1 MEDRMC
7 RGVDSKVFKYFGMWA
22 VLVFALVLG
31 AGGEETVFRRP
42 MERVAS
48 MDPLRAASVCESR
61 AISLV
66 YEPLLEV
73 DYFARPY
80 RLKGCLCDLP
90 EVSKDGLVYMFR
102 IREGA
107 RFQPDKCF
115 QDGQGRAVV
124 ASDVVFSLNRLG
136 DKKNAS
142 SGLWTMDAVKSVEAV
157 DDRTVK
163 ITLKK
168 PLHVFPWLM
177 AMAYAAVIPH
187 EAVEMY
193 GVKFGGVAVGSGPY
207 RLEEWWRNH
216 RMRFRRDPSW
226 RGWSEIKTT
235 PYDEIDYLVVDDV
248 STQWLMF
255 LSREVDFL
263 GEVSHDNW
271 DAVVGPDGRLA
282 GDLEQKG
289 VHLHGN
295 PTMTVMYVGI
305 NMGDPVL
312 GRNKKLRQALNC
324 AFDGP
329 AWKRFLNNRVEPCDG
344 PVPPGVEGRLETP
357 FAYAFNVEKAKRLV
371 AEAGYPDGID
381 PKTGKRLE
389 ITITVG
395 RANQT
400 AREEVELMQSFY
412 NRIGIRLEPRY
423 MTWNAYLDAVNRGDV
438 TLFMLGWIGDYP
450 DAENFLQLFHS
461 KNVSPG
467 ANHGNYRNAAF
478 DKLYDEA
485 MASTDPVV
493 RSEKW
498 RAAQEI
504 VREDCP
510 WIFLHF
516 PKAYSLS
523 WDHVGNYTPTDFPYG
538 TEKHLFRK
546 RD

>member
-1 MEDRMC
+1 MSRL
-7 RGVDSKVFKYFGMWA
+7 FLPFAILA
-22 VLVFALVLG
+22 VAACSSAVADTPRE
-31 AGGEETVFRRP
+31 AIFRRP
-42 MERVAS
+42 LERVAS
-48 MDPLRAASVCESR
+48 LDPLRSSSVCESR
-61 AISLV
+61 AVSLD

-80 RLKGCLCDLP
+80 RLKPRLCELP
-90 EVSKDGLVYMFR
+90 EISADALVYTFH
-102 IREGA
+102 IRSGA
-107 RFQPDKCF
+107 RFRPDPCF
-115 QDGQGRAVV
+115 PAGKGRPVDA
-124 ASDVVFSLNRLG
+124 ADIVFSLNRLG
-136 DKKNAS
+136 DKANAS
-142 SGLWTMDAVKSVEAV
+142 SGLWTMDAVAKVEAV
-157 DDRTVK
+157 DACTVR

-177 AMAYAAVIPH
+177 AMSYAAVVPH
-187 EAVEMY
+187 EAVETY
-193 GVKFGGVAVGSGPY
+193 GERFGGVAVGSGPY
-207 RLEEWWRNH
+207 CLAEWWRNH

-226 RGWSEIKTT
+226 YGWNEIKTR
-235 PYDEIDYLVVDDV
+235 PYDEIEYLVVDDV

-271 DAVVGPDGRLA
+271 DAVVGPDGRLV
-282 GDLEQKG
+282 GDLEQRG
-289 VHLHGN
+289 VRLHGN
-295 PTMTVMYVGI
+295 PTMTVMYVGV

-312 GRNKKLRQALNC
+312 GPNRKLRQALNC

-329 AWKRFLNNRVEPCDG
+329 AWKRFLNNRVEPSDG
-344 PVPPGVEGRLETP
+344 PVPPGVDGRLETP
-357 FAYAFNVEKAKRLV
+357 FAYSFDVERAKRLL

-381 PKTGKRLE
+381 PKTGRRLE
-389 ITITVG
+389 IPITIG
-395 RANQT
+395 RANQS

-423 MTWNAYLDAVNRGDV
+423 MTWTAYLKAVDEGNV

-467 ANHGNYRNAAF
+467 ANHGNYRNPEF
-478 DKLYDEA
+478 DRLYDRA
-485 MASTDPVV
+485 MAEKDPGK
-493 RSEKW
+493 RNACW

-523 WDHVGNYTPTDFPYG
+523 WDHVGNYIPSDFPYG
-538 TEKHLFRK
+538 TEKHYYRK
-546 RD
+546 

>member
-1 MEDRMC
+1 MKKTKGWVWC
-7 RGVDSKVFKYFGMWA
+7 GCV
-22 VLVFALVLG
+22 VL
-31 AGGEETVFRRP
+31 AGWCAGETVCRRP
-42 MERVAS
+42 LERVAS

-61 AISLV
+61 AVSLV

-80 RLKGCLCDLP
+80 RLKGGPCDLP
-90 EVSKDGLVYMFR
+90 GVSTNGLVYTFR

-107 RFQPDKCF
+107 RFQPDACF
-115 QDGQGRAVV
+115 PRGEGRPVV
-124 ASDVVFSLNRLG
+124 AGDVVYSLNRLA
-136 DKKNAS
+136 DKANAS
-142 SGLWTMDAVKSVEAV
+142 SGLWTMEAVARVEAV
-157 DDRTVK
+157 DPRTVR
-163 ITLKK
+163 ITLKR

-177 AMAYAAVIPH
+177 AMAYAAVVPH
-187 EAVEMY
+187 EAVAHY

-207 RLEEWWRNH
+207 RLAEWWRNH
-216 RMRFRRDPSW
+216 RMRFRRDPTW
-226 RGWSEIKTT
+226 RGWREIKTT
-235 PYDEIDYLVVDDV
+235 PYDEIDYFVVDDV

-282 GDLEQKG
+282 GDLESRG
-289 VHLHGN
+289 IHLHGA

-305 NMGDPVL
+305 NMNDPVL
-312 GRNKKLRQALNC
+312 GPNRKLRQALNC
-324 AFDGP
+324 AFDAP
-329 AWKRFLNNRVEPCDG
+329 AWKRFLNNRVEPSDG

-357 FAYAFNVEKAKRLV
+357 FAYAFDVEKAKRLL
-371 AEAGYPDGID
+371 AEAGYAGGID
-381 PKTGKRLE
+381 PKTGRRLE
-389 ITITVG
+389 ISLTIG

-400 AREEVELMQSFY
+400 AREEAELMQSFY
-412 NRIGIRLEPRY
+412 NRIGVRLEPRY
-423 MTWNAYLDAVNRGDV
+423 MTWNAYLDAVNKGDV

-467 ANHGNYRNAAF
+467 ANHGNYRNPAF
-478 DKLYDEA
+478 DRLYDAA
-485 MASTDPVV
+485 MATADPAARVAL
-493 RSEKW
+493 W
-498 RAAQEI
+498 RQAQEV

-516 PKAYSLS
+516 PKAYALS
-523 WDHVGNYTPTDFPYG
+523 WDHVGNYRPTDFPYG

-546 RD
+546 D